1 VNLANFFTGSA
12 LGREDAGPPSRPR
25 RRPRGEVIV
34 DRVAAVI
41 AVISVVGFGLLGGLV
56 LAGWWLA

>member
-1 VNLANFFTGSA
+1 M
-12 LGREDAGPPSRPR
+12 SRSR

-34 DRVAAVI
+34 DRAAAVI

-56 LAGWWLA
+56 LAGWWLG